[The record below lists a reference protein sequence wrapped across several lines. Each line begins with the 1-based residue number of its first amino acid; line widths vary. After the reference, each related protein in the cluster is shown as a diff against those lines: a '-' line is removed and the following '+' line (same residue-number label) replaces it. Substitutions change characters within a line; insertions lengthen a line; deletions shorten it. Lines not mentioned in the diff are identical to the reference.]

1 MTHEQLRDA
10 LAGVVAITVTPFD
23 TDGDIDEKAYATL
36 VERLLAGGVG
46 VVTPNGN
53 TSEFYALDR
62 AETERAVDVTART
75 VGSRATVLCGVGHDV
90 ATATAA
96 ARYAQRAG
104 AAGIMI
110 HQPVHP
116 YVSLGGWV
124 DYHRAIAEAVPDLGV
139 VLYVRNPRIGGAQI
153 AALGEACPNVVG
165 VKYAVPDPVRFACVA
180 RDAGLDALFA
190 RAIAASPSVANR
202 MANAQPIGSLVAC
215 ADYSYDS
222 RYYVGEGHILV
233 GDAAAFIDPLFSSGV
248 MMAMSTAAFGATVV
262 EALLDGLDSRERH
275 MRDYERKIRLS
286 LHSLSWLIY
295 RINSPILRDLLMSS
309 FDLFNTRQRLITIL
323 AGDFYESRSFLS
335 PLRRVQLAYGC
346 LFLLSKIGFR
356 LRAGGIERRPLQHG
370 TSS

>member
-180 RDAGLDALFA
+180 RDAGLDRVTWVAGMAELSAPGYFAVGARGFTSGLANVAPELSVRMHTALSTGDNAAAMAVWELVRPFEEL
-190 RAIAASPSVANR
+190 RAADESANNVSVVKEALAQLGLCQRDVRPPSQV
-202 MANAQPIGSLVAC
+202 L
-215 ADYSYDS
+215 
-222 RYYVGEGHILV
+222 
-233 GDAAAFIDPLFSSGV
+233 DAARQGRI
-248 MMAMSTAAFGATVV
+248 GAIL
-262 EALLDGLDSRERH
+262 A
-275 MRDYERKIRLS
+275 
-286 LHSLSWLIY
+286 SWE
-295 RINSPILRDLLMSS
+295 LRD
-309 FDLFNTRQRLITIL
+309 DL
-323 AGDFYESRSFLS
+323 
-335 PLRRVQLAYGC
+335 
-346 LFLLSKIGFR
+346 
-356 LRAGGIERRPLQHG
+356 
-370 TSS
+370 